1 MRHMTEPLSPD
12 EAQRICLG
20 FIQDKYY
27 RGKATINETKLV
39 TEGAFP
45 VYHFTGTIK
54 MKPRGVMGRFVF
66 TEAPYTFSVKVHAL
80 EGSVVSYE
88 LR

>member
-1 MRHMTEPLSPD
+1 MTEPLSAD
-12 EAQRICLG
+12 EAQRICLS

-27 RGKATINETKLV
+27 RGKVTINETKLV

-45 VYHFTGTIK
+45 VYHFTGIIK

>member
-1 MRHMTEPLSPD
+1 MAEPLSAV
-12 EAQRICLG
+12 EAQRIGLS
-20 FIQDKYY
+20 FIQEKYY
-27 RGKATINETKLV
+27 RGKVTIDETELV

-45 VYHFTGTIK
+45 VYHCVGTIK

-66 TEAPYTFSVKVHAL
+66 TEAPFTFDVKVHAL
-80 EGSVVSYE
+80 NGSIVSYE

>member
-1 MRHMTEPLSPD
+1 MTEPLSAD

-27 RGKATINETKLV
+27 RGKVTINETKLV